1 MLYSGGDNIFYTY
14 RMESTMINVL
24 LTVIWL
30 GSAGQPNERVE
41 LYTDSFEYC
50 EQLRQQILN
59 GDGAL
64 LAFCSYLP
72 PM

>member
-1 MLYSGGDNIFYTY
+1 
-14 RMESTMINVL
+14 MINLL